1 MSELTKEKVMTTKE
15 VAEVLGVD
23 VRTVQRHAQSLGLT
37 QNGKQTL
44 LNEAQATKIKN
55 CIVMSGRNDLDNV
68 VEVQNVLTDIDAAKL
83 TAQLLSYYNNKV
95 QELNAAIAQKDAK
108 ITADAPK
115 VDYYDAIISS
125 GDAIDMK
132 TVADVI
138 NKPGYGRT
146 NLFRF
151 LRDKKV
157 LNNDNVPYRQYI
169 DAGYFKVV
177 ESKYTVADEVRIGIK
192 TVVFQKGVK
201 FIKDL
206 IEKQSV

>member
-15 VAEVLGVD
+15 VAEALGVD

-68 VEVQNVLTDIDAAKL
+68 VEVQNVLTEIDAARL